1 MSEISQFHKL
11 ARLAKRMDTEVSISS
26 DAIVAL
32 SEEIAEAEALAAE
45 MKGEL
50 DKLTQELYDSK
61 YIAASRL
68 ELLRRWNKHRVEV
81 SHEDCP
87 FCGAEVQVDTTPPPE
102 TMILFIDNHANGC
115 ELAKELGDE

>member
-1 MSEISQFHKL
+1 MSEVE
-11 ARLAKRMDTEVSISS
+11 AKQAAV
-26 DAIVAL
+26 
-32 SEEIAEAEALAAE
+32 EILKRDLTKADALAADRLE
-45 MKGEL
+45 MNKEL
-50 DKLTQELYDSK
+50 E
-61 YIAASRL
+61 AAALKVLRTSLDRL

-115 ELAKELGDE
+115 ELAEELGDD